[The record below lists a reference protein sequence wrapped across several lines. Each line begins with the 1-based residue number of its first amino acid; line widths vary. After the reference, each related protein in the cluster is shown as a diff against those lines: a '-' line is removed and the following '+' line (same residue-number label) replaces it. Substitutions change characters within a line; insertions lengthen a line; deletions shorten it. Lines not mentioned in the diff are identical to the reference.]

1 MKGTVIFNGG
11 NLEDQKD
18 QMGSTNSTVVRH
30 DDRPITG
37 TGVYEF
43 SQKFENLELN
53 DSDNYSDEDFYSDE
67 FEEVDDQEYD
77 DREDDDFA
85 FGDTVKKQVDIY
97 QQYLGE

>member
-1 MKGTVIFNGG
+1 
-11 NLEDQKD
+11 
-18 QMGSTNSTVVRH
+18 MGSTNSSVVRNPQ

-37 TGVYEF
+37 SGVYEF

-77 DREDDDFA
+77 DRDDDDFA

-97 QQYLGE
+97 QQYLGDQQPHDVGDFN

>member
-1 MKGTVIFNGG
+1 
-11 NLEDQKD
+11 
-18 QMGSTNSTVVRH
+18 
-30 DDRPITG
+30 
-37 TGVYEF
+37 
-43 SQKFENLELN
+43 LN

-97 QQYLGE
+97 QQYLGD